1 MADHLAA
8 IDMGRNEGGRCAPFH
23 GGKMG
28 PHLIQ
33 CGLGR
38 GLPTYQLSSGIL
50 IHTAV
55 WPQQI
60 WAKKWGLCPLSL
72 GGDGFPSYTMWHGPR
87 PTSVAN
93 GILIHP
99 RLATTDMGQKL
110 GAVPPFLGSWVPIIH
125 NVAWAEAYPYTKWQ
139 LNPSSTLTTTDLG
152 RKLSFVVDDIR
163 L

>member
-110 GAVPPFLGSWVPIIH
+110 GGCAPFFGKLGPH
-125 NVAWAEAYPYTKWQ
+125 
-139 LNPSSTLTTTDLG
+139 LTQCGLG
-152 RKLSFVVDDIR
+152 RSLP
-163 L
+163 LYQAAT